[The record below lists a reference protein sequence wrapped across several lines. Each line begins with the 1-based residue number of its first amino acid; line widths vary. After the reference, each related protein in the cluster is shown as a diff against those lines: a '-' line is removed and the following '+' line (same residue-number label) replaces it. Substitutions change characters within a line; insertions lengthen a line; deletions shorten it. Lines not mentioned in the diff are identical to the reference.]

1 MIGLDLIFS
10 YWIFAWTILYV
21 AFPQS
26 LPSPLFALDIALIIN
41 ICEVIYLIGKG
52 IPIMRTIQYI
62 VMICIAKGL
71 PIGIIHYYFNKKH
84 NIYHD
89 ITATLILFIIYNIYL
104 FTNNTNIITI
114 NKKIVQSIERG
125 DNDTP
130 FMYIANK
137 IKL

>member
-1 MIGLDLIFS
+1 MIGPDLIFS
-10 YWIFAWTILYV
+10 YWIFAWTVLYV

-41 ICEVIYLIGKG
+41 ICEVVYLISKD
-52 IPIMRTIQYI
+52 IPIKRTIQYI
-62 VMICIAKGL
+62 VMIFIAKVI
-71 PIGIIHYYFNKKH
+71 PTGIIYYYFNKKT
-84 NIYHD
+84 NIYQD

-104 FTNNTNIITI
+104 FVNNTNIIKI